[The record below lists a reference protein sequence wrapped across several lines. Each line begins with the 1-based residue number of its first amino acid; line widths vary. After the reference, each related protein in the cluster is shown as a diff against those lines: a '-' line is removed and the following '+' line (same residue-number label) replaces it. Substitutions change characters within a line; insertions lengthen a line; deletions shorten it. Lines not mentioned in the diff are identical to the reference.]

1 MAKLLL
7 GLCVQFFIVDSR
19 ICLKYRIKVSEI
31 TKEVILCEY
40 SRQQLTEKEIVTMKI
55 KSCHCMKFSDSVHK
69 PQMHG
74 NIKCWARKPCKN
86 YLIHI
91 SASLS
96 RQPLVKGERSV
107 RNEVNAVMA

>member
-1 MAKLLL
+1 
-7 GLCVQFFIVDSR
+7 
-19 ICLKYRIKVSEI
+19 
-31 TKEVILCEY
+31 
-40 SRQQLTEKEIVTMKI
+40 
-55 KSCHCMKFSDSVHK
+55 MKFSDSVHK
-69 PQMHG
+69 PKMHG

-107 RNEVNAVMA
+107 RNEVNAVMASVEFRFGMAITKSGHSMKYHSIVKDNSKV